1 MDFQLNEFQRA
12 LESSV
17 REFVDREVIPT
28 ASEFEHKDEYPHPL
42 VERMKELGYFGAI
55 IPEENGGAGMDALS
69 FAVLTEELSRGW
81 MSLTGVIG
89 SHSMVS
95 WMVSR
100 FGSDDQK
107 RDWLPKLASGE
118 MRTGIG
124 ITESGG
130 GSDVAALRTT
140 ASRDGNEFTVN
151 GSKMFVTNSENATHF
166 GVMVR
171 TNPSAGKPH
180 QGISCLMMDRGLGG
194 LQVSRHLDK
203 LGYKGIRTGEL
214 VFEECRV
221 PASCLI
227 GEENRGF
234 QQLMAALELGRI
246 QVAARALGLHRA
258 CFEASVKYA
267 QLRHTMGKPI
277 AEHQAVQLK
286 LADMATSLE
295 AGRQLTYRAAAMKDS
310 GERCD
315 LEAGMAK
322 LFATDA
328 AQRASEMAIHIHGG
342 YGYIKELPVE
352 RYYRDAILL
361 QVGEGAN
368 DIQRIVIARRLVE
381 KYPAD

>member
-1 MDFQLNEFQRA
+1 MEFQLNEFQRA
-12 LESSV
+12 LEKSV
-17 REFVDREVIPT
+17 REFVDREVIPV
-28 ASEFEHKDEYPHPL
+28 ASDFEHRDAYPQPL
-42 VERMKELGYFGAI
+42 VDRMKELGYFGAI
-55 IPEENGGAGMDALS
+55 IPEKYGGAGMGS
-69 FAVLTEELSRGW
+69 IGFTVLTEELSRGW

-95 WMVSR
+95 WMVSE
-100 FGSDDQK
+100 FGSGEQ
-107 RDWLPKLASGE
+107 REEWLPRLASGE

-124 ITESGG
+124 ITEADG
-130 GSDVAALRTT
+130 GSDVAALRT
-140 ASRDGNEFTVN
+140 SGRRDGNTYIVN
-151 GSKMFVTNSENATHF
+151 GSKMFITNSEHATHF

-171 TNPSAGKPH
+171 TNPGADKSH
-180 QGISCLMMDRGLGG
+180 RGISCLMMDRELDGFR
-194 LQVSRHLDK
+194 VSRHLDK

-214 VFEECRV
+214 VFENCPV

-234 QQLMAALELGRI
+234 QQLMASLEHGRI

-258 CFEASVKYA
+258 CFEASLKYA
-267 QLRHTMGKPI
+267 QLRRTMGKPI
-277 AEHQAVQLK
+277 AEHQAVQIK

-295 AGRQLTYRAAAMKDS
+295 AARQLTYRAASMKDS

-322 LFATDA
+322 LFASDA

-342 YGYIKELPVE
+342 YGYIKELPIE

-368 DIQRIVIARRLVE
+368 DIQRVVIARRLVE

>member
-1 MDFQLNEFQRA
+1 MDFQLNDFQRA

-17 REFVDREVIPT
+17 REFVEREVIPV

-42 VERMKELGYFGAI
+42 VDRMKELGYFGAV
-55 IPEENGGAGMDALS
+55 IPEENGGAGMDALG
-69 FAVLTEELSRGW
+69 FAVLTEELARGW

-89 SHSMVS
+89 SHSMVA
-95 WMVSR
+95 WMVAR

-140 ASRDGNEFTVN
+140 ARREGNEYVVN
-151 GSKMFVTNSENATHF
+151 GSKMFVTNSEHATHF

-171 TNPSAGKPH
+171 TNTSADKPH
-180 QGISCLMMDRGLGG
+180 RGISCLMMDRELGG

-214 VFEECRV
+214 VFEECRA
-221 PASCLI
+221 PAPCLV

-234 QQLMAALELGRI
+234 QQLMATLELGRI

-267 QLRHTMGKPI
+267 QQRHTMGKPI

-286 LADMATSLE
+286 LADMATSLD
-295 AGRQLTYRAAAMKDS
+295 AARQLTYRAAAMKDS

-328 AQRASEMAIHIHGG
+328 AQRASELAIHIHGG
-342 YGYIKELPVE
+342 YGYIKELPIE

-368 DIQRIVIARRLVE
+368 DIQRVVIARRLVE

>member
-1 MDFQLNEFQRA
+1 MDFQLNDFQRA

-17 REFVDREVIPT
+17 REFVEREVIPV

-42 VERMKELGYFGAI
+42 VDRMKELGYFGAV
-55 IPEENGGAGMDALS
+55 IPEENGGAGMDALG
-69 FAVLTEELSRGW
+69 FAVLTEELARGW

-89 SHSMVS
+89 SHSMVA
-95 WMVSR
+95 WMVAR

-140 ASRDGNEFTVN
+140 ARREGNEYVVN
-151 GSKMFVTNSENATHF
+151 GSKMFVTNSEHATHF

-171 TNPSAGKPH
+171 TNTSADKPH
-180 QGISCLMMDRGLGG
+180 RGISCLMMDRELGG

-214 VFEECRV
+214 VFEECRA
-221 PASCLI
+221 PAPCLV

-234 QQLMAALELGRI
+234 QQLMATLELGRI

-267 QLRHTMGKPI
+267 QQRHTMGKPI

-286 LADMATSLE
+286 LADMATSLD
-295 AGRQLTYRAAAMKDS
+295 AARQLTYRAAAMKDS

-328 AQRASEMAIHIHGG
+328 AQRASELAIHIHGG
-342 YGYIKELPVE
+342 YGYIKELPSE
-352 RYYRDAILL
+352 R
-361 QVGEGAN
+361 
-368 DIQRIVIARRLVE
+368 
-381 KYPAD
+381 

>member
-12 LESSV
+12 LEASV
-17 REFVDREVIPT
+17 RDFVDREVIPV
-28 ASEFEHKDEYPHPL
+28 ASDFEHRDAYPHPL
-42 VERMKELGYFGAI
+42 VDRMKELGYFGAI
-55 IPEENGGAGMDALS
+55 IPEENGGAGMGALS
-69 FAVLTEELSRGW
+69 YAVLTEELARGW

-95 WMVSR
+95 WMVSE
-100 FGSDDQK
+100 FGSGEQ
-107 RDWLPKLASGE
+107 RQEWLPRLATGE

-124 ITESGG
+124 ITEADG
-130 GSDVAALRTT
+130 GSDVAAMRTS
-140 ASRDGNEFTVN
+140 ARRDGNAYIVN
-151 GSKMFVTNSENATHF
+151 GSKMFITNSENATHF
-166 GVMVR
+166 GIMVR
-171 TNPSAGKPH
+171 TNPGADKPH
-180 QGISCLMMDRGLGG
+180 RGISCLMMDRDLDGFK
-194 LQVSRHLDK
+194 VSRHLEK

-214 VFEECRV
+214 VFENCPV

-234 QQLMAALELGRI
+234 QQLMAALEIGRI
-246 QVAARALGLHRA
+246 QVAARALGLQRA
-258 CFEASVKYA
+258 CFEASLKYA
-267 QLRHTMGKPI
+267 QQRRTFGKPI

-295 AGRQLTYRAAAMKDS
+295 AARQLTYRAAAMKDS

-322 LFATDA
+322 LFATDS
-328 AQRASEMAIHIHGG
+328 AQRASEIAIHIHGG
-342 YGYIKELPVE
+342 YGYIKELPIE

>member
-12 LESSV
+12 LEKSV
-17 REFVDREVIPT
+17 REFVDREVIPV
-28 ASEFEHKDEYPHPL
+28 ASDFEHRDAYPQPL
-42 VERMKELGYFGAI
+42 VDRMKELGYFGAI
-55 IPEENGGAGMDALS
+55 IPEKYGGAGMGS
-69 FAVLTEELSRGW
+69 IGFTVLTEELSRGW

-95 WMVSR
+95 GMVSE
-100 FGSDDQK
+100 FGNGEQ
-107 RDWLPKLASGE
+107 REEWLPRLASGE

-124 ITESGG
+124 ITEADG

-140 ASRDGNEFTVN
+140 GRRDGNSYIVN
-151 GSKMFVTNSENATHF
+151 GSKMFITNSEHATHF

-171 TNPSAGKPH
+171 TNPSADKPH
-180 QGISCLMMDRGLGG
+180 RGISCLMMDRELDGFR
-194 LQVSRHLDK
+194 VSRHLDK

-214 VFEECRV
+214 VFENCPV

-234 QQLMAALELGRI
+234 QQLMASLEHGRI

-267 QLRHTMGKPI
+267 QVRRTMGKPI
-277 AEHQAVQLK
+277 AEHQAVQIK

-295 AGRQLTYRAAAMKDS
+295 AARQLTYRAASMKDC

-322 LFATDA
+322 LFASDA

-342 YGYIKELPVE
+342 YGYIKELPIE

-368 DIQRIVIARRLVE
+368 DIQRVVIARRLVE

>member
-1 MDFQLNEFQRA
+1 VDFRLNEFQRA

-17 REFVDREVIPT
+17 REFVDREVIPV
-28 ASEFEHKDEYPHPL
+28 ASEFEHRDEYPQPL
-42 VERMKELGYFGAI
+42 VDRMKELGYFGAI
-55 IPEENGGAGMDALS
+55 IPEENGGAGMDAMS
-69 FAVLTEELSRGW
+69 FAILTEELARGW

-89 SHSMVS
+89 SHSMVC

-100 FGSDDQK
+100 FGSEAQK
-107 RDWLPKLASGE
+107 RDWLPRLATGE

-130 GSDVAALRTT
+130 GSDVAALRST
-140 ASRDGNEFTVN
+140 ARREGNKYIVN

-171 TNPSAGKPH
+171 TNPNVDKPH
-180 QGISCLMMDRGLGG
+180 RGISCLMMDRNLDGF
-194 LQVSRHLDK
+194 QVSRHFDK
-203 LGYKGIRTGEL
+203 LGYKGIRTGEV
-214 VFEECRV
+214 VFDDCPV
-221 PASCLI
+221 PDDCLI
-227 GEENRGF
+227 GEENQGF

-246 QVAARALGLHRA
+246 QVAARAVGLHRA

-267 QLRHTMGKPI
+267 QQRHTMGKPI

-286 LADMATSLE
+286 IADMATSLE
-295 AGRQLTYRAAAMKDS
+295 AARHLTYRAAVMKDT

-342 YGYIKELPVE
+342 YGYIKELPIE

-368 DIQRIVIARRLVE
+368 DIQRIVISQRLVE
-381 KYPAD
+381 KYPAQ

>member
-1 MDFQLNEFQRA
+1 
-12 LESSV
+12 V
-17 REFVDREVIPT
+17 REFVDREVIPV
-28 ASEFEHKDEYPHPL
+28 ASDFEHRDAYPQPL
-42 VERMKELGYFGAI
+42 VDRMKELGYFGAI
-55 IPEENGGAGMDALS
+55 IPEKYGGAGMGS
-69 FAVLTEELSRGW
+69 IGFTVLTEELSRGW

-95 WMVSR
+95 WMVSE
-100 FGSDDQK
+100 FGSGEQ
-107 RDWLPKLASGE
+107 REEWLPRLASGE

-124 ITESGG
+124 ITEADG
-130 GSDVAALRTT
+130 GSDVAALRT
-140 ASRDGNEFTVN
+140 SGRRDGNTYIVN
-151 GSKMFVTNSENATHF
+151 GSKMFITNSEHATHF

-171 TNPSAGKPH
+171 TNPGADKSH
-180 QGISCLMMDRGLGG
+180 RGISCLMMDRELDGFR
-194 LQVSRHLDK
+194 VSRHLDK

-214 VFEECRV
+214 VFENCPV

-234 QQLMAALELGRI
+234 QQLMASLEHGRI

-258 CFEASVKYA
+258 CFEASLKYA
-267 QLRHTMGKPI
+267 QLRRTMGKPI
-277 AEHQAVQLK
+277 AEHQAVQIK

-295 AGRQLTYRAAAMKDS
+295 AARQLTYRAASMKDS

-322 LFATDA
+322 LFASDA

-342 YGYIKELPVE
+342 YGYIKELPIE

-368 DIQRIVIARRLVE
+368 DIQRVVIARRLVE

>member
-12 LESSV
+12 LEDSV
-17 REFVDREVIPT
+17 HAFVEREVIPV
-28 ASEFEHKDEYPHPL
+28 ASDFEHKDEYPQPL
-42 VERMKELGYFGAI
+42 VDRMKELGYFGAI
-55 IPEENGGAGMDALS
+55 IPEERGGAGMDAVS
-69 FAVLTEELSRGW
+69 FSVLTEELSRGW

-89 SHSMVS
+89 AHAMVA
-95 WMVSR
+95 WMVNEY
-100 FGSDDQK
+100 GSEDQK
-107 RDWLPKLASGE
+107 NGWLPRLASGE

-124 ITESGG
+124 ITEADG
-130 GSDVAALRTT
+130 GSDVAALRTS
-140 ASRDGNEFTVN
+140 ARREANEYIVN
-151 GSKMFVTNSENATHF
+151 GSKMFVTNSEHATHF
-166 GVMVR
+166 GIMVR
-171 TNPSAGKPH
+171 TNPSADKPH
-180 QGISCLMMDRGLGG
+180 RGISCLMMDRNLGG
-194 LQVSRHLDK
+194 FQVSRHLDK

-214 VFEECRV
+214 VFQDCAV
-221 PASCLI
+221 PVDCLI

-246 QVAARALGLHRA
+246 QVAARAVGLHRA

-267 QLRHTMGKPI
+267 QQRRTMGKPI

-295 AGRQLTYRAAAMKDS
+295 AARHLTRRAAAMKDS

-328 AQRASEMAIHIHGG
+328 CQRASEMAIHIHGG
-342 YGYIKELPVE
+342 YGYIKELPIE

-368 DIQRIVIARRLVE
+368 DIQRTVIARRLVE
-381 KYPAD
+381 KYPAG

>member
-1 MDFQLNEFQRA
+1 MDYRLNEFQRA
-12 LESSV
+12 LEGSV
-17 REFVDREVIPT
+17 RQFVDREVIPV
-28 ASEFEHKDEYPHPL
+28 ASEFEHKDEYPQPL
-42 VERMKELGYFGAI
+42 VDRMKELGYFGAV
-55 IPEENGGAGMDALS
+55 IPEEHGGAGMDALS
-69 FAVLTEELSRGW
+69 FVVLTEELARGW

-89 SHSMVS
+89 AHSMVS
-95 WMVSR
+95 WMVSQ
-100 FGSDDQK
+100 FGSDEQK
-107 RDWLPKLASGE
+107 REWLPRLASGE

-124 ITESGG
+124 ITEADG
-130 GSDVAALRTT
+130 GSDVAALRTS
-140 ASRDGNEFTVN
+140 ARRVGNDYIVN
-151 GSKMFVTNSENATHF
+151 GSKMFITNSEHGTHF

-171 TNPSAGKPH
+171 TTPATDKPH
-180 QGISCLMMDRGLGG
+180 RGISCLMMDRNLPGF
-194 LQVSRHLDK
+194 QVSRHLDK
-203 LGYKGIRTGEL
+203 MGYKGIRTGEL
-214 VFEECRV
+214 VFDECAV
-221 PASCLI
+221 PADCLI

-246 QVAARALGLHRA
+246 QVAARALGIHRA

-267 QLRHTMGKPI
+267 QQRRTMGKPI

-286 LADMATSLE
+286 LADMATNLE
-295 AGRQLTYRAAAMKDS
+295 AARQLTYRAAAMKDS

-328 AQRASEMAIHIHGG
+328 CQRASEVAIHIHGG
-342 YGYIKELPVE
+342 YGYIKELPIE

-381 KYPAD
+381 KYPAG

>member
-1 MDFQLNEFQRA
+1 MDFQLNDFQRA

-17 REFVDREVIPT
+17 REFVEREVVPV

-42 VERMKELGYFGAI
+42 VDRMKELGYFGAV
-55 IPEENGGAGMDALS
+55 IPEENGGAGMDALG
-69 FAVLTEELSRGW
+69 FAVLTEELARGW

-89 SHSMVS
+89 SHSMVA
-95 WMVSR
+95 WMVAR

-140 ASRDGNEFTVN
+140 ARREGNEYVVN
-151 GSKMFVTNSENATHF
+151 GSKMFVTNSEHATHF

-171 TNPSAGKPH
+171 TNPSADKSH
-180 QGISCLMMDRGLGG
+180 RGISCLMMDRELGG

-214 VFEECRV
+214 VFEECRA
-221 PASCLI
+221 PAPCLV

-234 QQLMAALELGRI
+234 QQLMATLELGRI

-267 QLRHTMGKPI
+267 QQRHTMGKPI

-286 LADMATSLE
+286 LADMATSLD
-295 AGRQLTYRAAAMKDS
+295 AARQLTYRAAAMKDS

-328 AQRASEMAIHIHGG
+328 AQRASELAIHIHGG
-342 YGYIKELPVE
+342 YGYIKELPIE

-368 DIQRIVIARRLVE
+368 DIQRVIIARRLVE